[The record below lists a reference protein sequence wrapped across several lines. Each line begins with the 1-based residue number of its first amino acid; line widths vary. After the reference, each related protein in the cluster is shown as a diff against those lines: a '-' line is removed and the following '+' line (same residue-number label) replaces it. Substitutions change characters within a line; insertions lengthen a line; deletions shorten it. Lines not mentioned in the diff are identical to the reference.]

1 MAIFLLSLAGIPP
14 LGGFAAKYLVFAAG
28 IQAGYTWLVI
38 LALLTAVVSLY
49 YYANVIKMM
58 YFAPETPTL
67 KINPSFPA
75 KLVLLLGAA
84 GVIIFGIFPGPILN
98 MAGEAAKLFAF

>member
-1 MAIFLLSLAGIPP
+1 
-14 LGGFAAKYLVFAAG
+14 AKYLVFAAG

-58 YFAPETPTL
+58 YFAPNESTYHITP
-67 KINPSFPA
+67 PA
-75 KLVLLLGAA
+75 PAHLVLLLGAA
-84 GVIIFGIFPGPILN
+84 GIIIFGVYPGPI
-98 MAGEAAKLFAF
+98 MKFALETARVFGF